1 VILITKF
8 FSKKFRELK
17 ETYFFGYLPLKWRR
31 LTKTFLMSP
40 LFILL
45 IIITINFFTIQIWG
59 SYGKTGRSSV
69 PFYGNDEIYNE
80 WIVLENGQRTQL
92 MYPDG
97 DCGFCLN
104 KIKSFFYHYDIFE
117 QDSYNY
123 PRKIIFQEGY
133 FIFSSFTLL
142 QLSIIY
148 FLLINFI
155 SWSFSA
161 KGLGC
166 KYSPIGFIVWLI
178 EPFKNSK

>member
-1 VILITKF
+1 MILITKF
-8 FSKKFRELK
+8 FSKKFKELK

-45 IIITINFFTIQIWG
+45 IIITIHFFNIQIWG
-59 SYGKTGRSSV
+59 SYGRTGFSSV

-104 KIKSFFYHYDIFE
+104 KIKSFFYHYGIFE
-117 QDSYNY
+117 SKSYSYPSGGILQGINY
-123 PRKIIFQEGY
+123 
-133 FIFSSFTLL
+133 FSSYALL
-142 QLSIIY
+142 QLSILY

-178 EPFKNSK
+178 EPFRNSK